1 MDNALGRR
9 QVLSPTLSGRI
20 RRETLDG
27 VEWVEVGG
35 RLRAAVALGLAMG
48 GGGCEPVVETEVG
61 ETDGTSGSSSTS
73 SGTSSGSVTSTTTTT
88 VTATSTSG
96 NPTSPGTTGQSDGP
110 RFDLGDGL
118 FDLNPAF
125 DLGGPA
131 HDCEPVPRAPACEAE
146 ISGGEFLHPI
156 CVETIGDTTCDML
169 LDEDFFNET
178 LGCTNC
184 NGNPE
189 RLACERFTLDDATC
203 CSWVVI
209 RPGQSCPGRPFLVE
223 GHARIPA
230 VVRRDD
236 WSRPCSPNVQGLSSA
251 TRAILSQAWA
261 AEGCH
266 EAASVA
272 SFSRFVLQLMSLGA
286 PSSIIAKAQGAM
298 ADEVE
303 HARAFF
309 GLARAYGG
317 VSVGP
322 GPLSIDGALQHASDP
337 VTSAVSLA
345 TEGCIAE
352 TVSAM
357 QLELAASRATDP
369 EVAGLLSAI
378 AEQEL
383 RHAELAWSALAWM
396 LQRGDDSLRAAVAD
410 AFSRAQDA
418 VPRAVSISDELDPKL
433 LNAGGRLTAAQRLD
447 VAQRALASC
456 VAPAAATLLQP
467 WTMTAASP
475 SEVMTPRPAALAR
488 A

>member
-1 MDNALGRR
+1 MDNALGR
-9 QVLSPTLSGRI
+9 PPLSGRV
-20 RRETLDG
+20 RRETLDRM
-27 VEWVEVGG
+27 EWVEVGG

-48 GGGCEPVVETEVG
+48 GGGCGPVVDTDIG
-61 ETDGTSGSSSTS
+61 ETDGTSGPGSTS
-73 SGTSSGSVTSTTTTT
+73 AGTTSTT
-88 VTATSTSG
+88 VTSATITPTSTSG
-96 NPTSPGTTGQSDGP
+96 DPTSPSTTGQGDGP
-110 RFDLGDGL
+110 RFDVGSTFYDVEYSYD
-118 FDLNPAF
+118 F
-125 DLGGPA
+125 GGPSI
-131 HDCEPVPRAPACEAE
+131 DCEPVPRAPACAAE
-146 ISGGEFLHPI
+146 VSGGEFLHPI
-156 CVETIGDTTCDML
+156 CVERIGDTACDMVP
-169 LDEDFFNET
+169 DGNFFDAT
-178 LGCTNC
+178 WSCTNC
-184 NGNPE
+184 NGTPE
-189 RLACERFTLDDATC
+189 RLACERFTLGDTAC
-203 CSWVVI
+203 CTWVVI

-223 GHARIPA
+223 GRARTPA
-230 VVRRDD
+230 VVERED
-236 WSRPCSPNVQGLSSA
+236 WSRPCSPNIQGLSPS
-251 TRAILSQAWA
+251 TRAVLSQAWA

-286 PSSIIAKAQGAM
+286 PSSLIENAQCAM

-322 GPLSIDGALQHASDP
+322 GQLPIDGALEHASDP
-337 VTSAVSLA
+337 IASAVSLA

-369 EVAGLLSAI
+369 EVAGMLSAI

-418 VPRAVSISDELDPKL
+418 VPRAVSLSDDLDPKVL
-433 LNAGGRLTAAQRLD
+433 SAGGRLTAAQRLD

-456 VAPAAATLLQP
+456 VAPAAATLFQP
-467 WTMTAASP
+467 WTMTAAP
-475 SEVMTPRPAALAR
+475 AGEVMTPRPADPAR